1 MLENRKVKKEPPV
14 LQHERNMMENLNH
27 VYYSMGR
34 KEKPM
39 LKAQFIGFFV
49 RLLEGLGMV
58 LAYTLAAAFAGAV
71 ILLIVCI
78 IAEMDKEAKKNG

>member
-1 MLENRKVKKEPPV
+1 
-14 LQHERNMMENLNH
+14 
-27 VYYSMGR
+27 
-34 KEKPM
+34 M
-39 LKAQFIGFFV
+39 LKAQLIVFFA

-78 IAEMDKEAKKNG
+78 IAEMDKEAKRNG

>member
-1 MLENRKVKKEPPV
+1 
-14 LQHERNMMENLNH
+14 
-27 VYYSMGR
+27 
-34 KEKPM
+34 M
-39 LKAQFIGFFV
+39 LKAQLIVFFA

-78 IAEMDKEAKKNG
+78 IAEMDKEGKRNV